1 MQKSSHNMHSS
12 FGKKQSGQ
20 MRGVLPGGGQHLQ
33 IQSHPG
39 QQKVQKNTSITPSQQ
54 QILLMNMLLSQG
66 MDKAQAQAQVQAQMQ
81 QMQGNGSKSHKDA
94 SRSSNLSAM
103 QLQQHA
109 QQPSNLKKSNRYQSS
124 SNGRGITP
132 TQESKSPHLITQHH
146 NMQGHQQLHGSS
158 SSGQQMA
165 YLGQYNNQSRNAGG
179 GSLLDGSGGAHS
191 RSVNQASTSGQV
203 KSQSSQPF
211 AQYHAS
217 SQSQLSK
224 SGLQGSS
231 QGAGYHQ
238 GVSAT
243 LSAANLPQSSNIVTG
258 GKISS
263 AAGGHGS
270 GGGSRGYQG
279 QQNITMP
286 PGRKK

>member
-1 MQKSSHNMHSS
+1 
-12 FGKKQSGQ
+12 
-20 MRGVLPGGGQHLQ
+20 
-33 IQSHPG
+33 
-39 QQKVQKNTSITPSQQ
+39 
-54 QILLMNMLLSQG
+54 
-66 MDKAQAQAQVQAQMQ
+66 
-81 QMQGNGSKSHKDA
+81 
-94 SRSSNLSAM
+94 
-103 QLQQHA
+103 
-109 QQPSNLKKSNRYQSS
+109 
-124 SNGRGITP
+124 
-132 TQESKSPHLITQHH
+132 
-146 NMQGHQQLHGSS
+146 
-158 SSGQQMA
+158 MA

-179 GSLLDGSGGAHS
+179 NGLLDGGGGAHS

-279 QQNITMP
+279 
-286 PGRKK
+286 